1 MERALRIS
9 SWYRA
14 AVLVLDPLSPALDTA
29 GDGGCVAASIPVIVR
44 KVNML
49 RGTSGYAAVDE
60 LSNGQLVEVGEDT
73 WLALDAEK
81 LGTEPNHS
89 ERTGEPMGGGLG
101 GRDSESDG
109 HNESFI
115 AKPRREEGAGGG
127 GARQQILLSIT

>member
-1 MERALRIS
+1 
-9 SWYRA
+9 
-14 AVLVLDPLSPALDTA
+14 
-29 GDGGCVAASIPVIVR
+29 
-44 KVNML
+44 ML
-49 RGTSGYAAVDE
+49 RGTSGYAAVDK

-109 HNESFI
+109 HNESFT

-127 GARQQILLSIT
+127 GRQAADPVINYIMRCHAAANFSLCSL